1 MSPIVAKMATLS
13 MRQRNA
19 LGMLIEPARAAYAQM
34 LDAGMKEG
42 ALRLG
47 AVLDQYDSVSS
58 EMEAFVRA
66 NPHDVVSA
74 LLEDMTRHP

>member
-1 MSPIVAKMATLS
+1 MATLS

-47 AVLDQYDSVSS
+47 VVLAEYDSVTS
-58 EMEAFVRA
+58 EMEAFAREQ
-66 NPHDVVSA
+66 PHALLSA
-74 LLEDMTRHP
+74 LLEDIMKHP